1 MSVANGFKD
10 VMIEKQDNGTFKVF
24 GLSPAGH
31 TWCDRNLAAGVSVFS
46 AQGSVAAQSVGEIV
60 RVLIDTKLSVEI
72 R

>member
-10 VMIEKQDNGTFKVF
+10 VMIEKQEDGSYKAF

-31 TWCDRNLAAGVSVFS
+31 KWCDTHLAYAGRIGGDPLV
-46 AQGSVAAQSVGEIV
+46 VGAVVNIAV
-60 RVLIDTKLSVEI
+60 MTLSVEI